1 MKLKWGWNRTLFL
14 PVVAVALLMVQA
26 EWNAS
31 IGTVY
36 SPGIRLPRDL
46 VYGQYL
52 QIQYELGSLGVSQTE
67 LLETHMVCLHVE
79 EGELTSHGLPRAWRT
94 SPVRPAY
101 LRRTSWVQ
109 SATWFRA
116 DAREL
121 EASCKTRNA
130 GVCGSDCSGERGRIH
145 GDVVSGRSPWRSVL
159 DESNRGLQTPKSNGS
174 KALETNR
181 GVQ

>member
-31 IGTVY
+31 NGTVY
-36 SPGIRLPRDL
+36 RIQVSGYDPRDL
-46 VYGQYL
+46 VYGHYL

-79 EGELTSHGLPRAWRT
+79 EGELTASHGLPESLEDVSCAARI
-94 SPVRPAY
+94 PAENLLGPKRY
-101 LRRTSWVQ
+101 LVPE
-109 SATWFRA
+109 A

-121 EASCKTRNA
+121 EAYLQNQKMQASVDLIVQEN
-130 GVCGSDCSGERGRIH
+130 
-145 GDVVSGRSPWRSVL
+145 GDVSMGMLYLDGAPWRSVL
-159 DESNRGLQTPKSNGS
+159 DESESGPPDT
-174 KALETNR
+174 EE
-181 GVQ
+181 